1 MEKKNINIKD
11 WAPEDRPR
19 EKMMERGASALTE
32 AELLG
37 ILVGSGNREETAVE
51 LCRRILAC
59 YDNNLN
65 TLGKQDLKTLME
77 YKGIGEAKAITIAA
91 ALELGR
97 RRSKADPSVKPR
109 ITCSTEIY
117 AQFHPMLGDLPYEEF
132 WIMLL
137 NNSLGVIH
145 KEKIGQGGISETSAD
160 VRLIFKS
167 AVSHLA
173 SGLVLCHNHPSGSMK
188 PSAQDDRLTENVSK
202 ATKLF
207 GITLIDH
214 LILCDGKFYSYHDEG
229 RI

>member
-1 MEKKNINIKD
+1 MEKKNINIKE

-19 EKMMERGASALTE
+19 EKMMAKGVSALTE
-32 AELLG
+32 AELLA
-37 ILVGSGNREETAVE
+37 ILVGSGSKEETAVE
-51 LCRRILAC
+51 LCRRILAS
-59 YDNNLN
+59 YNNNLN
-65 TLGKQDLKTLME
+65 TLGKQDLQTLMG
-77 YKGIGEAKAITIAA
+77 YKGIGEAKAITIVA

-97 RRSKADPSVKPR
+97 RRAKAEPGVNPR
-109 ITCSTEIY
+109 MTCSTEIY
-117 AQFHPMLGDLPYEEF
+117 AQFHPMLGDLPHEEF

-137 NNSLGVIH
+137 NNSLSVIH

-173 SGLVLCHNHPSGSMK
+173 SGLVLCHNHPSGSMR
-188 PSAQDDRLTENVSK
+188 PSVQDDRLTDNVHK

-214 LILCDGKFYSYHDEG
+214 LIVGDGKFYSYHDEG